1 MNDKIKLLILQL
13 EVPNYRIPIFNYL
26 SEIFDLTVACS
37 KKIAFEQQCK
47 FKTKLLPYRNVSK
60 FLIHKDDIQALAEE
74 FDVVVYLGNIAIL
87 KYALLPFK
95 CHRKYKTIVWTIG
108 VSASYSKRYDENH
121 KWDFIRDFFY
131 KKSDACLFYTDYPI
145 KKYINRGFVK
155 ESLFV
160 ECNTVE
166 IIDTLEKQNKDTLLF
181 IGSLYKQKGI
191 IDLLEAYYE
200 AYKIV
205 PTIPCLN
212 IIGKG
217 EEYDNIQQWIKGK
230 NLESKIVLLGPIYDD
245 SKKEMYFKKA
255 LATISPNQA
264 GLSVLES
271 MGYGTPFV
279 TSKDAITGGERF
291 NIQDGKTGVLYDS
304 KSDLVNVIIDI
315 ANNPQK
321 YIEMGECAAKYYRK
335 NRTPQ
340 KMVQGFVDAINYV
353 MGIERN

>member
-1 MNDKIKLLILQL
+1 M
-13 EVPNYRIPIFNYL
+13 
-26 SEIFDLTVACS
+26 
-37 KKIAFEQQCK
+37 
-47 FKTKLLPYRNVSK
+47 
-60 FLIHKDDIQALAEE
+60 
-74 FDVVVYLGNIAIL
+74 
-87 KYALLPFK
+87 
-95 CHRKYKTIVWTIG
+95 
-108 VSASYSKRYDENH
+108 
-121 KWDFIRDFFY
+121 
-131 KKSDACLFYTDYPI
+131 
-145 KKYINRGFVK
+145 
-155 ESLFV
+155 
-160 ECNTVE
+160 
-166 IIDTLEKQNKDTLLF
+166 
-181 IGSLYKQKGI
+181 
-191 IDLLEAYYE
+191 
-200 AYKIV
+200 
-205 PTIPCLN
+205 
-212 IIGKG
+212 
-217 EEYDNIQQWIKGK
+217 
-230 NLESKIVLLGPIYDD
+230 LGPIYDD

-291 NIQDGKTGVLYDS
+291 NIQDGKTGVLFDS